1 MGKYKNL
8 GGQAWVTAHQTLVP
22 SIPAMGEDDER
33 QGHPIADFAKDGG
46 ERFVGFGLY
55 PYFCPAYNFYV

>member
-1 MGKYKNL
+1 
-8 GGQAWVTAHQTLVP
+8 
-22 SIPAMGEDDER
+22 MGEDDER